1 MADTSI
7 NSYTRTTD
15 YSNLPAVTDQATV
28 DRAQALSDTARAE
41 NVQTG
46 SLSATA
52 GAGELPFE
60 PASVSGIDWSA
71 LTDDL
76 AASANLSVSL
86 NQIMVL
92 LIQVMAQ
99 MRQDQREVALG
110 DAQNALQ
117 SGLNAAKAMKD
128 AAVSQLVSGIV
139 TNAASMASAAVT
151 LKQTS
156 SQMKSLK
163 DSKQAFDA
171 ADADG
176 KVKAREDLDFANS
189 SSTLQGNKTRA
200 VAELTQSAAG
210 LMAGLGNFIAESA
223 RAEGKAYE
231 AQSQYESNMQQMDQ
245 AFFQQLGDF
254 IRAMLQNLQSVESA
268 THQANQ
274 AIYHV

>member
-274 AIYHV
+274 AIYNV

>member
-28 DRAQALSDTARAE
+28 ARAQALSDTARAE

-274 AIYHV
+274 AIYNV